1 MVICNSVFS
10 LLWSLLQDITSQYG
24 WFIKE
29 KRVLLFGHYLNHR
42 QEWGLP
48 RHKNIY
54 FEIWIMKF
62 SCRLQMNNFKEH
74 LHYKIHVCSTYK
86 QTSVCMP
93 NVLLVPQ
100 PGHLEGSRVGI
111 K

>member
-1 MVICNSVFS
+1 
-10 LLWSLLQDITSQYG
+10 
-24 WFIKE
+24 
-29 KRVLLFGHYLNHR
+29 
-42 QEWGLP
+42 
-48 RHKNIY
+48 
-54 FEIWIMKF
+54 
-62 SCRLQMNNFKEH
+62 MNNFKEH

-111 K
+111 KSEIEQYWETRKLHARVRAWRHEPDPFEGLIFVRLTWTLQNQTSTFQTAISISK